1 VFNMGPPSNP
11 STTCTPAKAYVVD
24 TEAFDPMIYYTYS
37 YADTAEVR
45 DMARAY
51 SGAGKLDL
59 YAN

>member
-1 VFNMGPPSNP
+1 M
-11 STTCTPAKAYVVD
+11 VD